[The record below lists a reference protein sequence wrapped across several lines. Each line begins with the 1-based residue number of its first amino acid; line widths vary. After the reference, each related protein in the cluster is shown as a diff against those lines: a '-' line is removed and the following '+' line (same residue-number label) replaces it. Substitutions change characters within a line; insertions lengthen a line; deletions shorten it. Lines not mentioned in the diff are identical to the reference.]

1 MHRRDFIRKFT
12 GNDPKIIFF
21 WAGII
26 LLLIVFLNLGINQQ
40 GNWLSLPG
48 TNSANNSF
56 GEFIKLLLIVIVGF
70 VVLVIIL
77 SLVRYLVIRLFNALP
92 APVSGWFKKYGRTIL
107 HCISGLILCYL
118 IYDAFVKEK
127 YFLLVVMFLYT
138 IISLLA
144 RGDSKME
151 KS

>member
-1 MHRRDFIRKFT
+1 MLRRDFIRRFT

-26 LLLIVFLNLGINQQ
+26 LLLIVFLNPGVNQQ
-40 GNWLSLPG
+40 SNWLPLAG
-48 TNSANNSF
+48 ANSTNNSF
-56 GEFIKLLLIVIVGF
+56 GEFLKLLLIVIGGF
-70 VVLVIIL
+70 IILVIIL

-92 APVSGWFKKYGRTIL
+92 APVPAWFKKYGRTIL

-127 YFLLVVMFLYT
+127 YFLLIVMLLYT

-144 RGDSKME
+144 RGESKTE